1 MSSIQHCGSRGD
13 SYMNLTQCMLGLMSE
28 LAGAEVCHCGQK
40 QDTPYGCHLLA
51 REVRQDVELTSNW
64 LPLQALLLTT
74 VGYTNTVK
82 LV

>member
-1 MSSIQHCGSRGD
+1 MSD
-13 SYMNLTQCMLGLMSE
+13 
-28 LAGAEVCHCGQK
+28 LAGAEVRHCKQK
-40 QDTPYGCHLLA
+40 QDSLYGSHLQA
-51 REVRQDVELTSNW
+51 REVRLDVQPTSNG

>member
-1 MSSIQHCGSRGD
+1 MSD
-13 SYMNLTQCMLGLMSE
+13 
-28 LAGAEVCHCGQK
+28 LAGAEVCHCKQK
-40 QDTPYGCHLLA
+40 QDTLYGSHLQA
-51 REVRQDVELTSNW
+51 REVQQDVQPTSNW